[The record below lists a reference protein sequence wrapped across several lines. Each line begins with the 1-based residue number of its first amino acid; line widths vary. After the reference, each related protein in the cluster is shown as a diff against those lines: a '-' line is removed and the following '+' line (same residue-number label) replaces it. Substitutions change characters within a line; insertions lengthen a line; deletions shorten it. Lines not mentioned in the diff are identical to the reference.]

1 MAPRRSKNS
10 KSPPIL
16 SHEFFIQNH
25 ADIVSCIAMVFII
38 GLMFQATSPIA
49 GLFITL
55 QHNQT
60 VNDSITGD
68 TSMVY
73 GTGVRD
79 LFTVC
84 FYSLVCIVV
93 HAVIQEYL
101 LDKLNRKMHLS
112 KVKHSKFNESGQLLV
127 FFLVSAVWGADL
139 FFRENYITSV
149 NQLWEGYPHNH
160 LPFIVKFFFI
170 VQIAYWLHNYP
181 ELYFQKV
188 RKEEI
193 SDRVQ
198 YTTMYLSLIAAAYF
212 LNFNRVALCLLVL
225 HYTTEFLYH
234 TALLCHYSEKTDLAS
249 SIFMVF
255 DVLFVLVRLGSITLA
270 VLTFWIGLAQSSQNS
285 IDIATGNYNSNFM
298 RMTCLA
304 AVCLSQ
310 AGLMWNFITF
320 QLRKFREKSAS
331 GSSSRKPRSPTKKK
345 QPVVKPIA
353 AEDLD
358 ALPEVDQNAASENGS
373 VRARRTKK

>member
-1 MAPRRSKNS
+1 MAPRRSKNT
-10 KSPPIL
+10 KSPQIF

-25 ADIVSCIAMVFII
+25 ADIVSCIAMVFVI
-38 GLMFQATSPIA
+38 GLIFQATTPIA
-49 GLFITL
+49 SLFITL

-60 VNDSITGD
+60 INDSVTGD
-68 TSMVY
+68 STIVY
-73 GTGVRD
+73 GTGSRD

-84 FYSLVCIVV
+84 FYCLVCIVV

-127 FFLVSAVWGADL
+127 FFLASALWGADL

-149 NQLWEGYPHNH
+149 NQLWEGYPHNQ

-170 VQIAYWLHNYP
+170 IQISYWLHNFP

-193 SDRVQ
+193 PSRVQ
-198 YTTMYLSLIAAAYF
+198 YTALYLSLIAAAYF

-225 HYTTEFLYH
+225 HYTAEFLYH
-234 TALLCHYSEKTDLAS
+234 TALLCHYSEKTDLAA

-255 DVLFVLVRLGSITLA
+255 DVLFVLVRLGSFTLA
-270 VLTFWIGLAQSSQNS
+270 VLTFWIGLAQSNQAS
-285 IDIATGNYNSNFM
+285 IDLVTGNYNTNFV
-298 RMTCLA
+298 RMVSLA

-331 GSSSRKPRSPTKKK
+331 SSSRKPRSPTKKK
-345 QPVVKPIA
+345 QPPAKPIA
-353 AEDLD
+353 AEELD
-358 ALPEVDQNAASENGS
+358 SLPEVDQNSATENGN
-373 VRARRTKK
+373 VRARKAKK